1 MLLNRHGDRIFKVK
15 GILNVGG
22 EARPI
27 AIHGVQRLVHPPVH
41 MKAWPDDAD
50 RRSKLVFIVEGLD
63 PVVIKRSLRVFNDLS
78 DRLLSRTGETSSQ
91 LSGGIEGGDA
101 LAQTGG

>member
-1 MLLNRHGDRIFKVK
+1 VK

-22 EARPI
+22 EDRPV

-41 MKAWPDDAD
+41 MKAWPDAD

-63 PVVIKRSLRVFNDLS
+63 PAIIEHSLRVFNDLS
-78 DRLLSRTGETSSQ
+78 DRLLSRTGENPSQ
-91 LSGGIEGGDA
+91 LAPQFVGQD
-101 LAQTGG
+101 